1 MSDNLI
7 GFIFVMALQVVI
19 VCIDIYRYFF
29 STDKRWG
36 TFKEFFP
43 RYSMTASL
51 LLVDLLIGGFIGG
64 VMLVAYMIG
73 A

>member
-7 GFIFVMALQVVI
+7 GFIFVMSLQIAI
-19 VCIDIYRYFF
+19 VFIDIYRYFF

-43 RYSMTASL
+43 KYSISASL

-64 VMLVAYMIG
+64 TMLVAYMIG
-73 A
+73 

>member
-29 STDKRWG
+29 SADKRWSR
-36 TFKEFFP
+36 FKEFFP

-51 LLVDLLIGGFIGG
+51 LLVDLLIGGFIGD

-73 A
+73 